1 MDWQFLPWIIYPG
14 YSTENENISP
24 INRANPHSIPND
36 HIYSIYQTKDG
47 SIYLG
52 TLSGFCRYDPESD
65 SFRTLE
71 PLSHIFIY
79 DMVED
84 QHGDM
89 WLASKRDGIWRYN
102 RQTGKLHNYRNDPVN
117 PDSPC
122 SNWVIRVYIDHKQHL
137 WFCTEGGG
145 ICRYHY
151 QEDRFENFSTKENL
165 PKQYHL
171 WHTGRP
177 IG

>member
-1 MDWQFLPWIIYPG
+1 MKEKLWIGSFSRGLYILDTQTGKMKNYRH
-14 YSTENENISP
+14 
-24 INRANPHSIPND
+24 NRANPHSIPND

-89 WLASKRDGIWRYN
+89 WLASKG
-102 RQTGKLHNYRNDPVN
+102 TAFGVTTAKPVN
-117 PDSPC
+117 
-122 SNWVIRVYIDHKQHL
+122 
-137 WFCTEGGG
+137 CTT
-145 ICRYHY
+145 IATT
-151 QEDRFENFSTKENL
+151 Q
-165 PKQYHL
+165 
-171 WHTGRP
+171 
-177 IG
+177 